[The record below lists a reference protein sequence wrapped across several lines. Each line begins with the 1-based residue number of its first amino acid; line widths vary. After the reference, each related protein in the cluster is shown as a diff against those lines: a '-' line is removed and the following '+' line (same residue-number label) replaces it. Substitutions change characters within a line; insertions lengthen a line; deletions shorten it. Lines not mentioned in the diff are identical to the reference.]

1 MKEIIKDKTIVE
13 HYTVYEAFDGEEFDN
28 QEECKKYEGSAL
40 GVIRSKI
47 AKLIIYDTRKISGE
61 DAWSIMGGCDDHD
74 IIAIKMRNAADLD
87 IVKQWLLLECPYYNN
102 EGREEL
108 KAKRFEIF
116 EEAYNNGDVLIFG
129 MNCDNEGYFIN
140 SRQNIINKLSSFDQ
154 PKEEME
160 KGK

>member
-13 HYTVYEAFDGEEFDN
+13 HYTVYQATDGTDFN
-28 QEECKKYEGSAL
+28 SLEECKKYEESAL

-47 AKLIIYDTRKISGE
+47 AKLIVYDTRKISGE

-74 IIAIKMRNAADLD
+74 IVAVKMNTAADLD
-87 IVKQWLLLECPYYNN
+87 LVKHWLLLECPYYNS
-102 EGREEL
+102 EGRKEL
-108 KAKRFEIF
+108 KATRFEIF

-140 SRQNIINKLSSFDQ
+140 SRQNIIDKLNSFDK
-154 PKEEME
+154 PKEED
-160 KGK
+160 KKDV

>member
-13 HYTVYEAFDGEEFDN
+13 HYTVYQATDGTEFN
-28 QEECKKYEGSAL
+28 NPEECRKYEESAL

-61 DAWSIMGGCDDHD
+61 DAWTIMGGCDDHD
-74 IIAIKMRNAADLD
+74 IVVVKMNTAADLD
-87 IVKQWLLLECPYYNN
+87 IVKQWLLLECPYYNS

-116 EEAYNNGDVLIFG
+116 EDAYNNGDVLIFG
-129 MNCDNEGYFIN
+129 MNCDGEGYFIN
-140 SRQNIINKLSSFDQ
+140 SRQNIINKLSSFDK
-154 PKEEME
+154 PKEGVQ
-160 KGK
+160 K

>member
-1 MKEIIKDKTIVE
+1 LQAT
-13 HYTVYEAFDGEEFDN
+13 DGTEFN
-28 QEECKKYEGSAL
+28 SLEECKKYEESAL

-47 AKLIIYDTRKISGE
+47 AKLIVYDTRKISGE

-74 IIAIKMRNAADLD
+74 IVAVKMNTAADLD
-87 IVKQWLLLECPYYNN
+87 LVKHWLLLECPYYNR
-102 EGREEL
+102 EGREEF

-140 SRQNIINKLSSFDQ
+140 SRQNIIDKLNSFDK
-154 PKEEME
+154 PKEED
-160 KGK
+160 KKDV